1 MKHWPS
7 RDPRT
12 TVRLT
17 ARIRADGGWI
27 DATIHNVSQRGMMV
41 HSRYPLRR
49 NQFVEIAR
57 GRERVI
63 ARIVWTDDSASGV
76 RAQDAI
82 DLAALMGQPA
92 STRASSREDVR
103 GLRRP
108 LRGSFGALSLAQGAD
123 ASRRLGHRFEFI
135 VTIAAASCVATIA
148 TIGVGEA
155 FASPMEKVRGALAG
169 TPAGSAR

>member
-63 ARIVWTDDSASGV
+63 ARIVWTDESASGL

-82 DLAALMGQPA
+82 DLPALLAQPTATRALPRDEARGLPGPLKGSFAAL
-92 STRASSREDVR
+92 
-103 GLRRP
+103 
-108 LRGSFGALSLAQGAD
+108 SFVQRAD
-123 ASRRLGHRFEFI
+123 ASRRLGHRFGFTAMVAAI
-135 VTIAAASCVATIA
+135 AVTVTLVVDGALDAASEPI
-148 TIGVGEA
+148 
-155 FASPMEKVRGALAG
+155 EKVQLALA
-169 TPAGSAR
+169 PDAS